1 MLEGTWDL
9 PQGRPRDK
17 KQNAAMTS
25 GILGKWTP
33 ARLADGVAVVLLALV
48 AAAAAATFRDYGLGW
63 DDYTH
68 SEYGDLLLAFYTSG
82 FTDRRAF
89 SFVNLYLYGGGFDL
103 IAAIAAKVLPFG
115 VFETR
120 RLLGA
125 AVGLMGLIT
134 TWRLGR
140 RLGGPFAGVV
150 ALALLATCPL
160 FYGHMFMNAKDA
172 PFAVAMT
179 LLLLGLVR
187 AFQEFPKP
195 GWATIAVFGL
205 GLGLTL
211 GSRIMGA
218 MTGVYALAALL
229 LLLAVEHR
237 QLGWSGGAAQIGRFM
252 LRLLPG
258 VAIAYAV
265 MAVVWPW
272 AVVDPLNPFRAL
284 AYFSHFFEK
293 PWRELYDGA
302 TTLVIDMPRSYLPT
316 LLALKLPEVM
326 LALGFGGVA
335 GAFVMATRRDVPA
348 GQRAAFLTVALAV
361 AFPIALTVATRPAM
375 YNGIRHFIFIL
386 PPLAA
391 LGGFAA
397 AWVVDRLHR
406 RSLVLRAGAVAA
418 LLVGIALPADKM
430 VRLHPYQ
437 YTHFNMIAGG
447 VRVAG
452 DRYMLD
458 YWGLAF
464 AQASREL
471 RETLA
476 SHEIAPPAGR
486 RWRVAVCG
494 PHPAARVELGP
505 GFELVNNTL
514 NADFALVLGEYYCRE
529 LNAPVYVEVERDG
542 AVYARVYNISG
553 RTVGTLTR

>member
-1 MLEGTWDL
+1 
-9 PQGRPRDK
+9 
-17 KQNAAMTS
+17 
-25 GILGKWTP
+25 
-33 ARLADGVAVVLLALV
+33 VL
-48 AAAAAATFRDYGLGW
+48 
-63 DDYTH
+63 
-68 SEYGDLLLAFYTSG
+68 
-82 FTDRRAF
+82 
-89 SFVNLYLYGGGFDL
+89 
-103 IAAIAAKVLPFG
+103 
-115 VFETR
+115 
-120 RLLGA
+120 
-125 AVGLMGLIT
+125 
-134 TWRLGR
+134 
-140 RLGGPFAGVV
+140 
-150 ALALLATCPL
+150 
-160 FYGHMFMNAKDA
+160 
-172 PFAVAMT
+172 
-179 LLLLGLVR
+179 
-187 AFQEFPKP
+187 
-195 GWATIAVFGL
+195 
-205 GLGLTL
+205 
-211 GSRIMGA
+211 
-218 MTGVYALAALL
+218 
-229 LLLAVEHR
+229 
-237 QLGWSGGAAQIGRFM
+237 
-252 LRLLPG
+252 
-258 VAIAYAV
+258 IAYAV

-316 LLALKLPEVM
+316 LLALKLPEIM
-326 LALGFGGVA
+326 LALGFGGTA
-335 GAFVMATRRDVPA
+335 GAFVMATRRDVAPA
-348 GQRAAFLTVALAV
+348 RRAALLLVAMAV
-361 AFPIALTVATRPAM
+361 AFPIVLTVATRPAM

-397 AWVVDRLHR
+397 AWVVERLHR
-406 RSLVLRAGAVAA
+406 RSLLLRAGAAAA
-418 LLVGIALPADKM
+418 LLVGVALPADKM

-464 AQASREL
+464 AQAAREL

-476 SHEIAPPAGR
+476 IHELAPPAGR

-529 LNAPVYVEVERDG
+529 LNAPVYVEIERDG